1 MKVKDERKELES
13 LIENS
18 PDKIDSNVPTPGKTP
33 ELQVEPIMDANF
45 AEIKDSCEKDARV
58 MINNAIS
65 FIIPADMINENL
77 YIKNKLEVDIIS
89 LAGLIY
95 QLRTNEVMQKA
106 LIDLVNSG
114 MINPRMFEVFGQL
127 SKVIGELNK
136 QLIQTVEA
144 LKESYKMFKNDVKEQ
159 RTEALGP
166 QANSTGMITT
176 GDGGIVTRG
185 TKELINNVKRL
196 KNQVKDIKD
205 VSANYLDESQL
216 ILDLPVI

>member
-196 KNQVKDIKD
+196 KNQVKDT
-205 VSANYLDESQL
+205 STNYLDDSQL
-216 ILDLPVI
+216 ILDLPII